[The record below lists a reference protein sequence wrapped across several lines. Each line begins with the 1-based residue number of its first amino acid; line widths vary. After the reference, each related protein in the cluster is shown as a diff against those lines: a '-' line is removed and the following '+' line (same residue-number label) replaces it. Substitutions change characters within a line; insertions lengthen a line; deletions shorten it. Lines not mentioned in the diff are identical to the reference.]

1 MVQTDISQLSKECNE
16 WRERLHSRREEFN
29 QLRIQLQHVAGKS
42 LSKEQLTDLEH
53 YQNQL
58 HIQLINIHDLKQAVK
73 THEKKISIEVASTGG
88 MVTEDTFTG
97 HENLFDDYQSLDQT
111 LNDLRSDFK
120 GFVNSLS

>member
-73 THEKKISIEVASTGG
+73 AHDKKISLEVASTGG
-88 MVTEDTFTG
+88 MVTEDTFTD
-97 HENLFDDYQSLDQT
+97 HENLYDNYQSLDQT
-111 LNDLRSDFK
+111 LSDLCSDFK
-120 GFVNSLS
+120 DFVNSLR